1 MDDDLEWLRDHMRNH
16 FANSASIEPST
27 GVLGFRSAA
36 KSSATLD
43 SDVALELV
51 SQAAEVVKGIED
63 RANEIESY
71 ARNIAERV
79 AERLWIAEQRIQELE
94 AERRAAEACISEA
107 HAKIERAEQAL
118 RLERSRVKAAEDQL
132 CEIILRPRTSDAP
145 AGAGAIT
152 FAKRVCQKITD
163 MAAHVQLKVV
173 RDTAS
178 SGNSDHGR
186 RGLGWT
192 EILAR
197 ADAALNEAKGTDC
210 KPPAYR
216 KSHLMLRQVA

>member
-16 FANSASIEPST
+16 LANSASIELST

-36 KSSATLD
+36 ESSATLD

-71 ARNIAERV
+71 ARNIAERA

-132 CEIILRPRTSDAP
+132 CQIVLRPRTAEAP
-145 AGAGAIT
+145 IGVGAIT

-163 MAAHVQLKVV
+163 MAAQC
-173 RDTAS
+173 S
-178 SGNSDHGR
+178 
-186 RGLGWT
+186 
-192 EILAR
+192 
-197 ADAALNEAKGTDC
+197 
-210 KPPAYR
+210 
-216 KSHLMLRQVA
+216 

>member
-1 MDDDLEWLRDHMRNH
+1 MDDDLEWLREHMRNH
-16 FANSASIEPST
+16 LANSTPIELST
-27 GVLGFRSAA
+27 GVLAFRSAA
-36 KSSATLD
+36 ASSATLD

-71 ARNIAERV
+71 ARNIAERA

-94 AERRAAEACISEA
+94 AERRAAEVCISEA

-118 RLERSRVKAAEDQL
+118 QLERARVKAAEDQL
-132 CEIILRPRTSDAP
+132 GQIVLRPRTAEVP
-145 AGAGAIT
+145 IGVGAIT

-163 MAAHVQLKVV
+163 MAARVQLNGVH
-173 RDTAS
+173 DTAS
-178 SGNSDHGR
+178 SGDSDHGR

-197 ADAALNEAKGTDC
+197 ADAALNSATGTGC
-210 KPPAYR
+210 KPPVYR
-216 KSHLMLRQVA
+216 KGHLTLRQVA